1 MKYLNVDWLY
11 SFKKLAETGNF
22 NIASNDLNITIQTL
36 SYHIRCLEN
45 YFNIILIERGKK
57 NNLLTFEG
65 QIFLNKTLPF
75 LESLENTK
83 SIVKAN
89 NNESDLF
96 LKLIQSTDCNFDY
109 CLSETIYNTHIK
121 YPNVKI
127 VNESILFFD
136 LEKNLSIYNTDIAI
150 SSYPINN
157 KNFISMKIAQIPYVI
172 ASKRLEK
179 NWEKLDYI
187 KSDYHLMRTNHKFDS
202 ICTKYTLNSSMSV
215 STLSVAVSMAKRG
228 LGSLY
233 LPVLDIEK
241 EIIENELE
249 FILSPDDD
257 YFEIYLV
264 VNKLKSEEILILD
277 FISFFDK
284 SIKKS
289 LSTLIS

>member
-45 YFNIILIERGKK
+45 YFSITLIERGQK
-57 NNLLTFEG
+57 NNLLTLEG
-65 QIFLNKTLPF
+65 QIFLNKTLTF

-83 SIVKAN
+83 SIIKSN

-109 CLSETIYNTHIK
+109 CISESIYNTHIK
-121 YPNVKI
+121 YPNIKI
-127 VNESILFFD
+127 VNESILFFE

-157 KNFISMKIAQIPYVI
+157 KNFTSIKIAKIPYVI
-172 ASKRLEK
+172 ASKKLEK
-179 NWEKLDYI
+179 NWESLDYI
-187 KSDYHLMRTNHKFDS
+187 KCEYHLMRTNNKTKS
-202 ICTKYTLNSSMSV
+202 IYDKYVLKSSMSV

-228 LGSLY
+228 LGAVY

-241 EIIENELE
+241 EVMENELE
-249 FILSPDDD
+249 FISSPDDD

-264 VNKLKSEEILILD
+264 INNLKLEEILILD
-277 FISFFDK
+277 FISFLK
-284 SIKKS
+284 ESIEKS
-289 LSTLIS
+289 LSKLIS